1 MSDLDILVL
10 RQKIHG
16 MDATGYAEILEERL
30 PDCSVTLA
38 KTPEQERQ
46 GLETANVVTGFE
58 LSPEEVASA
67 DSLDLFS
74 CVFAGT
80 SHLDLDAFEDN
91 GVLVTNASG
100 THGPNISE
108 YVIGR
113 MISHAKQFGRARRQ
127 QDRREWRSYQTRE
140 IHDATVTIVGLGAI
154 GEAVADRLDAFGA
167 ETIGVRHTPEKDS
180 PTDEVYGYD
189 EIHEAVA
196 DSEYVVIACPLTDDT
211 AGLFDE
217 DMFQT
222 MHPDSVLINVG
233 RGPIVDTEDLL
244 TALHWNRI
252 AGASLDVVDPE
263 PLPEDHPLWGMDNVF
278 ITPHNSGY
286 SPVYYER
293 RSDILVRNVERLR
306 AGALDDMEN
315 RVV

>member
-16 MDATGYAEILEERL
+16 MDATGYVDILDERL

-38 KTPEQERQ
+38 KTPEQEQR
-46 GLETANVVTGFE
+46 GLETADVVTGFE

-80 SHLDLDAFEDN
+80 SHLDLDVFEQH
-91 GVLVTNASG
+91 GVAVTNASG

-108 YVIGR
+108 YVVGR
-113 MISHAKQFGRARRQ
+113 MIAHAKRFDRARQ
-127 QDRREWRSYQTRE
+127 QQNHREWRSYQTR
-140 IHDATVTIVGLGAI
+140 DLVNATVTVVGLGAI
-154 GEAVADRLDAFGA
+154 GEAVVDRLEAFGA
-167 ETIGVRHTPEKDS
+167 DTIGVRHSPEKDS

-189 EIHEAVA
+189 GIHEAVT
-196 DSEYVVIACPLTDDT
+196 DSEYVIVACPLTDTT

-217 DMFQT
+217 NLFQT
-222 MHPDSVLINVG
+222 MHPDAVLINVG
-233 RGPIVDTEDLL
+233 RGPIVDTDDLM

-286 SPVYYER
+286 SPLYYER

-306 AGALDDMEN
+306 EGALEDFEN